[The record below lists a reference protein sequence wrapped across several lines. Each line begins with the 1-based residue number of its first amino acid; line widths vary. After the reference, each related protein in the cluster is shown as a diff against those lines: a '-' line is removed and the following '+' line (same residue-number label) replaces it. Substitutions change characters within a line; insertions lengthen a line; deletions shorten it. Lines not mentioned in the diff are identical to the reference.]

1 VLLVHHE
8 QGNRKLDSLL
18 VVRPFA
24 TIFRAKRASNKNENP
39 APLSDNSR
47 RRTSQARPR
56 TRKRVAKQRRVH
68 QPAEEYR
75 RTRHRA
81 PLSLLLAPTFP
92 ACLYARHATRC
103 TPTAL
108 SWKMRVISQDEAQ
121 NGPAAMVEMMPPNE
135 QGMGPDSQA
144 VCEAAISIAPEMV
157 DHTVSD
163 EFIRSD
169 ADTMTHSPVRPTLY
183 SRQDY
188 Y

>member
-103 TPTAL
+103 TPTAV
-108 SWKMRVISQDEAQ
+108 SCKDACVSPNRHKCP
-121 NGPAAMVEMMPPNE
+121 GPKVEMMPPNE